1 MNTLNSTVA
10 FNFVNLFVKRIKSS
24 STSKPVVKESIF
36 EEDFKLIHK
45 ITLQSETWDVDINLK
60 LLNKKLPQLEKY
72 GSSFYTLYIIYNV
85 KKDHILIK
93 RYSKELSDYTKNWY
107 HASKKLLY
115 YIKGSNIS
123 VCYKNKF
130 IKLTHNTVNMW
141 EIPFMRDSDILT
153 ILNTPNSKLRLE
165 LTENRVNYIRIPK
178 GLEDVNSISE
188 LTVKIG
194 SSNKITLWNKIKMYD
209 ILHKK
214 SYNKLISFIKKH
226 LLYEVNGFMICNII
240 EEYYKHSLNYKKRTK
255 LLDILKRMTHSYN
268 NKLKFKL
275 VDACDLEAELERHV
289 RHFNKERLKEVIS
302 NFSTKPLKNKKRLL
316 KKLFKENC
324 KMTYDLIDNEFKI
337 KEWLEETNYKESID
351 ILHEKSIY
359 FKIYY
364 QRNIYLIDIISSNYV
379 TTATGGAQGYLSFE
393 NVMDNVIDK
402 SVLSKIIKSQ
412 CKRKYD
418 EKRSLNLLNNSLPF

>member
-93 RYSKELSDYTKNWY
+93 GYSKELSDYTKNWY

-141 EIPFMRDSDILT
+141 ETPFMRDSDILT
-153 ILNTPNSKLRLE
+153 
-165 LTENRVNYIRIPK
+165 YI
-178 GLEDVNSISE
+178 
-188 LTVKIG
+188 
-194 SSNKITLWNKIKMYD
+194 
-209 ILHKK
+209 
-214 SYNKLISFIKKH
+214 KH
-226 LLYEVNGFMICNII
+226 
-240 EEYYKHSLNYKKRTK
+240 
-255 LLDILKRMTHSYN
+255 
-268 NKLKFKL
+268 
-275 VDACDLEAELERHV
+275 
-289 RHFNKERLKEVIS
+289 
-302 NFSTKPLKNKKRLL
+302 P
-316 KKLFKENC
+316 
-324 KMTYDLIDNEFKI
+324 
-337 KEWLEETNYKESID
+337 
-351 ILHEKSIY
+351 
-359 FKIYY
+359 
-364 QRNIYLIDIISSNYV
+364 
-379 TTATGGAQGYLSFE
+379 
-393 NVMDNVIDK
+393 
-402 SVLSKIIKSQ
+402 
-412 CKRKYD
+412 
-418 EKRSLNLLNNSLPF
+418 